1 MGSKLEMA
9 LNALFA
15 GLVYDEQD
23 NLVEVSH
30 IGLDAQYV
38 IDDAGF
44 HRHINSEDVDR
55 QVLQVLLQQL
65 EDNKDMAIEQAL
77 NFLGKD
83 DLLTKA
89 AVDAS
94 MRNVNIDQ
102 ILKQGF
108 PAQARD
114 MMGMVGFRIII
125 NYHGEVIRIDQPA
138 VPYDE

>member
-1 MGSKLEMA
+1 MA

-15 GLVYDEQD
+15 GLVYDEVD
-23 NLVEVSH
+23 NLVEVTH
-30 IGLDAQYV
+30 IGTEAHYV
-38 IDDAGF
+38 VNDAGF
-44 HRHINSEDVDR
+44 HRHINAEDVDR
-55 QVLQVLLQQL
+55 QVLHVLLQQL
-65 EDNKDMAIEQAL
+65 EENKDMAVEQAL

-83 DLLTKA
+83 DFMTKA

-94 MRNVNIDQ
+94 MRNVDVDQ
-102 ILKQGF
+102 ILKQGI

-138 VPYDE
+138 VPYDD

>member
-1 MGSKLEMA
+1 MGRRGSLRPER
-9 LNALFA
+9 
-15 GLVYDEQD
+15 E
-23 NLVEVSH
+23 
-30 IGLDAQYV
+30 
-38 IDDAGF
+38 
-44 HRHINSEDVDR
+44 R
-55 QVLQVLLQQL
+55 
-65 EDNKDMAIEQAL
+65 L

-94 MRNVNIDQ
+94 MRNVNIEQ

-125 NYHGEVIRIDQPA
+125 NYHGEVVRIDQPA

>member
-1 MGSKLEMA
+1 MA
-9 LNALFA
+9 LNALFD

-23 NLVEVSH
+23 NLVGVTH
-30 IGLDAQYV
+30 IGSDAHYV
-38 IDDAGF
+38 VDDAGF
-44 HRHINSEDVDR
+44 HRHINAEDVDR
-55 QVLQVLLQQL
+55 QVLQVLLEQL
-65 EDNKDMAIEQAL
+65 EENKDMAIEQAL

-114 MMGMVGFRIII
+114 MMGMVGFRIVI
-125 NYHGEVIRIDQPA
+125 NLHGEVVRIDQPA

>member
-1 MGSKLEMA
+1 MA
-9 LNALFA
+9 LNALFN

-23 NLVEVSH
+23 NLVEVAH
-30 IGLDAQYV
+30 IGSDAHYV
-38 IDDAGF
+38 VDDGGF
-44 HRHINSEDVDR
+44 HRHINAEVVDR

-65 EDNKDMAIEQAL
+65 EENKDIAIEQAL

-102 ILKQGF
+102 ILKQGI
-108 PAQARD
+108 PGQARD

-125 NYHGEVIRIDQPA
+125 NLHGEVVRIDQPA

>member
-1 MGSKLEMA
+1 MA
-9 LNALFA
+9 LNALFN
-15 GLVYDEQD
+15 GLVYDEFD
-23 NLVEVSH
+23 NLVELSH
-30 IGLDAQYV
+30 IGSEAHYV

-44 HRHINSEDVDR
+44 HRHINAEVVDR

-65 EDNKDMAIEQAL
+65 EENKDIAIEQAL

-94 MRNVNIDQ
+94 MRNVNIDE
-102 ILKQGF
+102 ILKQGI

-125 NYHGEVIRIDQPA
+125 NYHGEVVRIDQPA
-138 VPYDE
+138 VPYDD

>member
-1 MGSKLEMA
+1 MA

-15 GLVYDEQD
+15 GLVYDEQE

-30 IGLDAQYV
+30 IGSDAFYIV
-38 IDDAGF
+38 DDSGF
-44 HRHINSEDVDR
+44 HRHINTEDVDR
-55 QVLQVLLQQL
+55 QVLGVLLEQL

-77 NFLGKD
+77 KFLGKD

-102 ILKQGF
+102 ILKQGL
-108 PAQARD
+108 PGQARD

-125 NYHGEVIRIDQPA
+125 NLHGEVVRIDQPA

>member
-1 MGSKLEMA
+1 M
-9 LNALFA
+9 NALFN

-23 NLVEVSH
+23 NLVEVAH
-30 IGLDAQYV
+30 IGSDAHYV
-38 IDDAGF
+38 VDDGGF
-44 HRHINSEDVDR
+44 HRHINAEVVDR

-65 EDNKDMAIEQAL
+65 EENKDIAIEQAL

-102 ILKQGF
+102 ILKQGI
-108 PAQARD
+108 PGQARD

-125 NYHGEVIRIDQPA
+125 NLHGEVVRIDQPA

>member
-1 MGSKLEMA
+1 
-9 LNALFA
+9 LFA
-15 GLVYDEQD
+15 GLVYDEQGE
-23 NLVEVSH
+23 LVEVTH
-30 IGLDAQYV
+30 IGPDAQYV

-55 QVLQVLLQQL
+55 QVLQFLLKQL
-65 EDNKDMAIEQAL
+65 EENKDMAVEQAL

-83 DLLTKA
+83 DIFTKA

-94 MRNVNIDQ
+94 MRNVDIDQ

-114 MMGMVGFRIII
+114 MMGMVGFRIVI
-125 NYHGEVIRIDQPA
+125 NYHGEVVRIDQPA
-138 VPYDE
+138 VPYEE

>member
-1 MGSKLEMA
+1 MA
-9 LNALFA
+9 LNALFD
-15 GLVYDEQD
+15 GLVYDELD
-23 NLVEVSH
+23 NLVAVTH
-30 IGLDAQYV
+30 IGSDAHYV
-38 IDDAGF
+38 VDDDGF
-44 HRHINSEDVDR
+44 HRHINAEDVDR
-55 QVLQVLLQQL
+55 QVLTVLLQQL

-94 MRNVNIDQ
+94 MRNVNVEQ

-114 MMGMVGFRIII
+114 MMGMVGFRIVI
-125 NYHGEVIRIDQPA
+125 NLHGEVVRIDQPA

>member
-1 MGSKLEMA
+1 MA
-9 LNALFA
+9 LNALFD

-23 NLVEVSH
+23 NLVGVTH
-30 IGLDAQYV
+30 IGSDAHYV
-38 IDDAGF
+38 VDDAGF
-44 HRHINSEDVDR
+44 HRHINAEDVDR
-55 QVLQVLLQQL
+55 QVLQVLLDQL
-65 EDNKDMAIEQAL
+65 EENKDMAIEQAL

-102 ILKQGF
+102 ILQQGF

-114 MMGMVGFRIII
+114 MMGMVGFRIVI
-125 NYHGEVIRIDQPA
+125 NLHGEVVRIDQPA

>member
-1 MGSKLEMA
+1 MA

>member
-1 MGSKLEMA
+1 MA
-9 LNALFA
+9 LNALFN
-15 GLVYDEQD
+15 GLVYDEFD

-30 IGLDAQYV
+30 IGTDAHYV
-38 IDDAGF
+38 VDDAGF
-44 HRHINSEDVDR
+44 HRHINAEDVDR
-55 QVLQVLLQQL
+55 QVLEVLLQQL
-65 EDNKDMAIEQAL
+65 EDNKDLAVEQAL

-94 MRNVNIDQ
+94 MRNVNIEQ

-125 NYHGEVIRIDQPA
+125 NYHGEVVRIDQPA

>member
-1 MGSKLEMA
+1 MA
-9 LNALFA
+9 LNALFN
-15 GLVYDEQD
+15 GLVYDEFD
-23 NLVEVSH
+23 NLVEISH
-30 IGLDAQYV
+30 IGTDAHYV
-38 IDDAGF
+38 VDDAGF
-44 HRHINSEDVDR
+44 HRHINAEDVDR
-55 QVLQVLLQQL
+55 QVLEVLLQQL
-65 EDNKDMAIEQAL
+65 EDNKDLAVEQAL

-94 MRNVNIDQ
+94 MRNVNIEQ
-102 ILKQGF
+102 ILKPGF

-125 NYHGEVIRIDQPA
+125 NYHGEVVRIDQPA

>member
-1 MGSKLEMA
+1 MA
-9 LNALFA
+9 LNALFD

-23 NLVEVSH
+23 NLVGVTH
-30 IGLDAQYV
+30 IGSDAHYV
-38 IDDAGF
+38 VDDAGF
-44 HRHINSEDVDR
+44 HRHINAEDVDR
-55 QVLQVLLQQL
+55 QVLQVLLDQL
-65 EDNKDMAIEQAL
+65 EENKDMAIEQAL

-114 MMGMVGFRIII
+114 MMGMVGFRIVI
-125 NYHGEVIRIDQPA
+125 NLHGEVVRIDQPA

>member
-1 MGSKLEMA
+1 MA
-9 LNALFA
+9 LNALFN
-15 GLVYDEQD
+15 GLVYDEFD
-23 NLVEVSH
+23 NLVEISH
-30 IGLDAQYV
+30 IGTDAHYV
-38 IDDAGF
+38 VDDAGF
-44 HRHINSEDVDR
+44 HRHINAEDVDR
-55 QVLQVLLQQL
+55 QVLEVLLQQL
-65 EDNKDMAIEQAL
+65 EDNKDLAVEQAL

-94 MRNVNIDQ
+94 MRNVNIEQ

-125 NYHGEVIRIDQPA
+125 NYHGEVVRIDQPA

>member
-1 MGSKLEMA
+1 MA
-9 LNALFA
+9 LNALFN

-23 NLVEVSH
+23 NLVGLTH
-30 IGLDAQYV
+30 IGSDAHYV
-38 IDDAGF
+38 VDDAGF

-55 QVLQVLLQQL
+55 QVLQVLLEQL
-65 EDNKDMAIEQAL
+65 EENKDMAIEQTL

-94 MRNVNIDQ
+94 MRNVNVDQ
-102 ILKQGF
+102 ILKQGL

-125 NYHGEVIRIDQPA
+125 NLHGEVVRIDQPA

>member
-1 MGSKLEMA
+1 MA

-44 HRHINSEDVDR
+44 HRHINAEDVDR

-65 EDNKDMAIEQAL
+65 EENKDVAVEQAL

-83 DLLTKA
+83 DLFTKA

-125 NYHGEVIRIDQPA
+125 NYHGEVVRIDQPA

>member
-1 MGSKLEMA
+1 MS

-23 NLVEVSH
+23 NPVEITHVGGEAH
-30 IGLDAQYV
+30 YV
-38 IDDAGF
+38 VDDAGF
-44 HRHINSEDVDR
+44 HRHVYSEDVDR
-55 QVLQVLLQQL
+55 QVLEVLVQQL
-65 EDNKDMAIEQAL
+65 EDNKDMAVEQAL

-83 DLLTKA
+83 DLFTKA

-94 MRNVNIDQ
+94 MRNVNIDE
-102 ILKQGF
+102 ILKQGI

-125 NYHGEVIRIDQPA
+125 NYHGEVVRIDQPA

>member
-1 MGSKLEMA
+1 MA

-44 HRHINSEDVDR
+44 HRHINAEDVDR

-65 EDNKDMAIEQAL
+65 EENKDVAVEQAL

-83 DLLTKA
+83 DLFTKA
-89 AVDAS
+89 AVDAT

-125 NYHGEVIRIDQPA
+125 NYHGEVVRIDQPA

>member
-1 MGSKLEMA
+1 MA
-9 LNALFA
+9 LNALFD

-23 NLVEVSH
+23 NLVGVTH
-30 IGLDAQYV
+30 IGSDAHYV
-38 IDDAGF
+38 VDDAGF
-44 HRHINSEDVDR
+44 HRHINAEDVDR
-55 QVLQVLLQQL
+55 QVLQVLLDQL
-65 EDNKDMAIEQAL
+65 EENKDMAIEQAL

-125 NYHGEVIRIDQPA
+125 NLHGEVVRIDQPA

>member
-1 MGSKLEMA
+1 MA
-9 LNALFA
+9 LNALFD
-15 GLVYDEQD
+15 GLVYDESD

-30 IGLDAQYV
+30 IGSDAHYIV
-38 IDDAGF
+38 DDAGF
-44 HRHINSEDVDR
+44 HRHVNAEDVDR
-55 QVLQVLLQQL
+55 QVLEVLLHQL

-94 MRNVNIDQ
+94 MRNVNVDQ

-125 NYHGEVIRIDQPA
+125 NYHGEVVRIDQPA